1 MSFLELK
8 GLKKQFGS
16 VVVLEKLDI
25 SINEG
30 EFLVLVGPSGCGKS
44 TVLRTIAGL
53 EQPTEG
59 EVRIAGKNVVGVE
72 PKERDIAMVF
82 QSYALYPHR
91 SVYDNMAFGLRM
103 ARQMDEAEIKRRV
116 GEASEVLRLGKYLER
131 RPKDLSGG
139 QRQRVALGRA
149 IVRKP
154 KVFLFDEPLSNLD
167 AHLRNQ
173 MRVEIRKLQQEL
185 RVTSVYVTHDQ
196 VEATTMG
203 DRVAVL
209 QGGRLQQIG
218 SPAEVYGKPANAFVA
233 EFIGVPE
240 MNFLSGNGADGRIT
254 LSDGGFDLA
263 NAPSG
268 AVTVGLRPESLVL
281 SREASATALPAKVE
295 LVENLG
301 AQALVHLRLK
311 NGEALRALTPYS
323 EQPRLGENLQVSW
336 PAGSVHLFAP
346 ESGEALP
353 RNGAAIGVK

>member
-53 EQPTEG
+53 EEPTEG
-59 EVRIAGKNVVGVE
+59 EVRIAGRNVVGVE

-82 QSYALYPHR
+82 QSYALYPHM
-91 SVYDNMAFGLRM
+91 SVFDNMAFGLRM
-103 ARQMDEAEIKRRV
+103 ARNLSEDEIKKRV
-116 GEASEVLRLGKYLER
+116 GEAAEVLRLGKYLER
-131 RPKDLSGG
+131 RPRDLSGG

-173 MRVEIRKLQQEL
+173 MRVEIRRLQQDL
-185 RVTSVYVTHDQ
+185 GVTSVYVTHDQ

-218 SPAEVYGKPANAFVA
+218 TPAEVYGKPANAFVA

-240 MNFLSGNGADGRIT
+240 MNFLSGNVANGRVN
-254 LSDGGFDLA
+254 LGDGGFELA
-263 NAPSG
+263 GAPNG
-268 AVTVGLRPESLVL
+268 AVTVGLRPESLQL
-281 SREASATALPAKVE
+281 SRESSAKALPAKVE

-311 NGEALRALTPYS
+311 SGEALRALTPYA
-323 EQPRLGENLQVSW
+323 EQPRLGEDLQISW
-336 PAGSVHLFAP
+336 EPRSAHLFAP
-346 ESGEALP
+346 ESGEALGG
-353 RNGAAIGVK
+353 RG

>member
-1 MSFLELK
+1 MSGFLELK

-16 VVVLEKLDI
+16 TVVLESLDL

-53 EQPTEG
+53 EHPTEG
-59 EVRIAGKNVVGVE
+59 EVHIAGRNVIGVE

-82 QSYALYPHR
+82 QSYALYPHMD
-91 SVYDNMAFGLRM
+91 VFDNMAFGLRM
-103 ARQMDEAEIKRRV
+103 ARHLNEEEIKKRV
-116 GEASEVLRLGKYLER
+116 GEAAEILRLTKYLDR
-131 RPKDLSGG
+131 KPKALSGG

-173 MRVEIRKLQQEL
+173 MRVEIRKIQQDL
-185 RVTSVYVTHDQ
+185 KVTSVYVTHDQ

-218 SPAEVYGKPANAFVA
+218 TPADVYGKPANAFVA

-240 MNFLSGNGADGRIT
+240 MNFLDGQISGGQVDVGGVKVPARGARD
-254 LSDGGFDLA
+254 
-263 NAPSG
+263 G
-268 AVTVGLRPESLVL
+268 AVKVGLRPEVIKLSKDQASGSSL
-281 SREASATALPAKVE
+281 SASVE

-301 AQALVHLRLK
+301 AQALVHLRLNK
-311 NGEALRALTPYS
+311 GESVRGVTSYAD
-323 EQPRLGENLQVSW
+323 QPKVGEKLQISW
-336 PAGSVHLFAP
+336 DPAAMHLFAP
-346 ESGEALP
+346 ETGDSLETRG
-353 RNGAAIGVK
+353 